1 MSDYIES
8 LFQGVDM
15 LIDKKLENLNYD
27 TTIICT
33 VTDNSDSKNGKYR
46 VTDGS
51 IAFTAYSD
59 VSTYRSGEQVRVN
72 VPQGDMTKKK
82 FIIGKYLSD
91 DNNSALTY
99 VSPLN
104 SVINITGNLFDL
116 SGQWGILANGPNTA
130 VELWEDKLN
139 IKQYGDLQ
147 ANGIY
152 NTLIIKAEFKTDLYN
167 YNYINGTYGL
177 RIELDV
183 RPTPD
188 STAKYTKI
196 VELSSKEMFGNP
208 YNFTIFAPQA
218 KVFNV
223 VSAGVIEKIK
233 LYLYQNNDFVNDREE
248 RIIPIMGT
256 PENIFVKNI
265 EIGLGSNVLDVEDNT
280 VRIYSKEGTNYSPED
295 YKRSLNLVWYNKDEN
310 NQSIGFED
318 QQINDKLYN
327 EFDYLQLVNLDQRL
341 LNQQGKENV
350 NNDKTSLTLAANAE
364 QIKDILNKVA
374 DKMSYDLN
382 SEFNK
387 IMDYSLP
394 DEIIKI
400 LQGKKEALTALAAYL
415 TTDTNNL
422 NDQWQKQYKDI
433 LSFVYK
439 LQNYN
444 RNPSGSS
451 KPSLIDLE
459 DIENFCSVFLNIK
472 IPNQE
477 MNEEDKAYKERIK
490 DYETIQTTSIKTVYN
505 EYLMKITNDIIA
517 PEGYTEIFNIFNHQI
532 SKTLE
537 SIKKL
542 LDEIPDDY
550 SLIESFL
557 KTIAAND
564 TQILAAYK
572 QTDLS
577 MYDNQYDIYWYR
589 YEEKYEAP
597 DTEYK
602 LMPNGWKIYE
612 TQGKTTLA
620 DKYFISGIELDP
632 TLDQEKFVALV
643 IYNHEIYKSNELV
656 FNNTNPLPTQKETDA
671 TDTLRIEHIVNSFN
685 TYHVYDSTYNLKDAL
700 DADRDREMRCHY
712 DGLRYKDDILKG
724 ATIHWYI
731 PVDNTMITYDEAFLK
746 KRRFDLKE
754 KSTRAGYIEFTK
766 TITQILASTLNSE
779 QQKSWGKK
787 EEDGGKGFT
796 LKQEGDDNYYDDRSF
811 WYKIKSQLDTGLTN
825 NDIIC
830 RVVLALDTKEVET
843 KEFFFF
849 GLTGNTG
856 TKYTFNIY
864 NDNKKKAFV
873 TSDKDNDPLKL
884 SIELRDP
891 TYKVINFAKNP
902 SVNWLGYKKIGNTSP
917 DFKPPEHAKVSGNN
931 ITLSEEPISGIIIGE
946 TNIDYFHPLKKDSET
961 EELELNT
968 GEDAKL
974 DNTKNPLPVALS
986 CLYPVPYSISED
998 YVLDG
1003 PINIIYD
1010 NFGVLNSKMNYD
1022 THYQLKNKN
1031 SDVIITSH
1039 EGKTILWDI
1048 NYGIVRVNI
1057 DDNKRV
1063 TPVKNEAITIQSI
1076 PENNKDKDVYGSYAP
1091 ILTKDRRLQPSPIYL
1106 SDLYMIPFVEAYI
1119 IDDSNQKVIIYS
1131 QPIIIKQDKYPSE
1144 FLNEWNGGYY
1154 VDDKAGLI
1162 MSSMVGAGRKNFT
1175 NNTFDGILMGEV
1187 AKQADVP
1194 TMKDNLGEGIHS
1206 GLGLYGFHDG
1216 EQSFGFNID
1225 GSAFIGKASKGRIMF
1240 DGNNGFIASANW
1252 FTGEG
1257 NNTTHPDYSVDN
1269 PYPYGGKIG
1278 TDGAISKSSNAGMCI
1293 DLQNGHI
1300 DAYDFKLSSDNIYL
1314 NSNPGT
1320 GDYFLR
1326 IGNDKKGYLSFDSQG
1341 GLNLVV
1347 NRFSLLGIN
1356 NPSCNLLRQT
1366 NPKPIS
1372 NNVYPELTAWTGII
1386 IPVSN
1391 VTLYENS
1398 FKDTALTFG
1407 GQVKQSNLQLKRD
1420 QVYTLSGYVCN
1431 GGKTPRA
1438 PLISFYTADS
1448 TRVKTTLIQ
1457 SQWYDFNGRLA
1468 YIETETP
1475 KTIEPDPI
1483 QIEDNE
1489 VYELYNTSLTW
1500 RYFEITFSCS
1510 TADIDMINFDVNTT
1524 MFWHLSLVE
1533 GSVGGWS
1540 YAPEDLEEN
1549 NQIQIDNSISQL
1561 ETNYR
1566 MDQDAIFNT
1575 LFDDGRGNIMDGIQ
1589 FIKLDPTDEDS
1600 VNKLFIS
1607 ATYIKTGVLK
1617 SEYYDGE
1624 INSDGTILQHPTK
1637 GSYFN
1642 LNTGTISTPYFSISQ
1657 TESEAKSGTL
1667 AGWTFYPDKLEYIR
1681 EYDTESENN
1690 TIEQIKEFE
1699 KGDVFLNYLMGIAE
1713 SSNSLPV
1720 ELEGFYTDIVN
1731 YNVAGVKQYYL
1742 DLKSL
1747 NFDDILG
1754 IYIIDHPHQPDEDDE
1769 EPTEMYF
1776 EFVKYIDKKYYDV
1789 AVWEPYIL
1797 ILPSSLSTIG
1807 KSVVENAIPL
1817 YNSSYNYRDDFKY
1830 VFDQPP
1836 PFDNRYILFQS
1847 YDDLDADHSPK
1858 LKIVYKKNI
1867 YSCIAPRS
1875 EYANSQPMFV
1885 IGAKSKEE
1893 IDHSKMAIYSDGTIY
1908 CGNQNFIGQCK
1919 LQGNSFS
1926 FCDNNGN
1933 EFGSLSLNTLYSSTM
1948 SYLNALTWYSH
1959 KSLNLNVNGDN
1970 DTIDFRINSPFPVC
1984 SIYSPNGRE
1993 DVVHNSIIHT
2003 EGAFGGIAHY
2013 RNNVIGKFGIG
2024 GGNSLSYH
2032 NGASTVLE
2040 QCTYKDT
2047 PVARLE
2053 LYMDDSYCPSLQI
2066 RGLDL
2071 NEFAASLGTS
2081 AKYGSNDMYPPLIF
2095 IPPIEGDAV
2104 LKMPV
2109 IAYDGAIAAEGMN
2122 ATTMSVDSVEDI
2134 KRDITKSSSILHLF
2148 DKSQSNIYSY
2158 KLKPKSKLS
2167 YKNKLIKNLNHISL
2181 EKTVKNNTNDDVF
2194 LTQSTATE
2202 EFDTKE
2208 NSTIQYGF
2216 VIGDNYKVPEEVLNE
2231 NKTGINLYSMA
2242 SLNWKATQ
2250 ELYELYQDL
2259 SSKIDDLQ
2267 NINGEKGEINN
2278 EINK

>member
-33 VTDNSDSKNGKYR
+33 ITDNSDSKNGKYR

-51 IAFTAYSD
+51 IAFTVYSD

-116 SGQWGILANGPNTA
+116 PEPLSGYWGILANGPNTTKK
-130 VELWEDKLN
+130 LWEDDLDLR
-139 IKQYGDLQ
+139 QYGDLQ

-341 LNQQGKENV
+341 LNQQGKENI

-374 DKMSYDLN
+374 DKISYDLN

-451 KPSLIDLE
+451 KPSLINLE

-537 SIKKL
+537 NIKKL

-550 SLIESFL
+550 GLIESFL

-612 TQGKTTLA
+612 TEGKTTLA
-620 DKYFISGIELDP
+620 DKCSISGIELDP
-632 TLDQEKFVALV
+632 TLDQEKFIALV

-1194 TMKDNLGEGIHS
+1194 AMKDNLGEGTHS

-1216 EQSFGFNID
+1216 KQSFGFNID
-1225 GSAFIGKASKGRIMF
+1225 GSAFIGKAGGGRIMF

-1252 FTGEG
+1252 FTGKD
-1257 NNTTHPDYSVDN
+1257 NSSDHPEYSADN
-1269 PYPYGGKIG
+1269 PYPNGGKIG
-1278 TDGAISKSSNAGMCI
+1278 NDGKISKSSNAGMCI
-1293 DLQNGHI
+1293 DLQYGHI

-1314 NSNPGT
+1314 NSNPDMGDSVT
-1320 GDYFLR
+1320 DYFLK
-1326 IGNDKKGYLSFDSQG
+1326 IGDEAKGEYISFDNKGKLRFSVNEFYLTGNIGSVNLLQQTSHLPTDTSQRAW
-1341 GLNLVV
+1341 NLVDTQ
-1347 NRFSLLGIN
+1347 LLIN
-1356 NPSCNLLRQT
+1356 SEIEKKNFLKLSPDENEKDGWMYQRVYLE
-1366 NPKPIS
+1366 
-1372 NNVYPELTAWTGII
+1372 NNKT
-1386 IPVSN
+1386 
-1391 VTLYENS
+1391 
-1398 FKDTALTFG
+1398 
-1407 GQVKQSNLQLKRD
+1407 
-1420 QVYTLSGYVCN
+1420 YTLSGYIKQSSPTIDPKAHFNILYHDTVNKKFPGLRVIGEKCKN
-1431 GGKTPRA
+1431 GTMQTDGSFIPDNNGTVWKYFEYTFKVKNDEILNQTTPPAILFYVASRSKTPGA
-1438 PLISFYTADS
+1438 
-1448 TRVKTTLIQ
+1448 TTLFTTNLNLWHLKLEEGIYA
-1457 SQWYDFNGRLA
+1457 SQWTA
-1468 YIETETP
+1468 TP
-1475 KTIEPDPI
+1475 
-1483 QIEDNE
+1483 EDID
-1489 VYELYNTSLTW
+1489 YQTSLK
-1500 RYFEITFSCS
+1500 
-1510 TADIDMINFDVNTT
+1510 VNTLDSS
-1524 MFWHLSLVE
+1524 M
-1533 GSVGGWS
+1533 
-1540 YAPEDLEEN
+1540 
-1549 NQIQIDNSISQL
+1549 NQTQ
-1561 ETNYR
+1561 
-1566 MDQDAIFNT
+1566 IFNR
-1575 LFDDGRGNIMDGIQ
+1575 LFDGQEGVILQ
-1589 FIKLDPTDEDS
+1589 TDTQSE
-1600 VNKLFIS
+1600 KKRLYIS
-1607 ATYIKTGVLK
+1607 ATYISSGQLRSSNIDSDYDLSIDNIIKINDA
-1617 SEYYDGE
+1617 YYYNCPKVYNKETLQELSCGMWIDLDNN
-1624 INSDGTILQHPTK
+1624 IIWTPNFKVRADGTIIASGGAFT
-1637 GSYFN
+1637 GRI
-1642 LNTGTISTPYFSISQ
+1642 NTTSGTIGGWKITSSAIEQEFSKYKAYIQAPRDLEDGVEPWIFSVQYEHNSNTYSSFYVDRQGNLHCRKLFALSPKKSAAECERITFGFGDPWDNNADRQIQFCSEQLRAGGDPEKFPYGEPALREGIIGTGGLLIQAGGENRENALWLRGKSVQIDDPLTVRKGMTVTYGATFNGGITVNTYGATFNKGAGVKTNFYLHYLEHSQTSKLLGVTSNGSVVTLQQNSLRRLKENISQ
-1657 TESEAKSGTL
+1657 EFDTSLDPKRLYDIPIVQFNFTKEAIQEI
-1667 AGWTFYPDKLEYIR
+1667 YPLYP
-1681 EYDTESENN
+1681 NL
-1690 TIEQIKEFE
+1690 QV
-1699 KGDVFLNYLMGIAE
+1699 GLIAE
-1713 SSNSLPV
+1713 DVQQYFPSACTYNDKG
-1720 ELEGFYTDIVN
+1720 ELEGWAERLIVP
-1731 YNVAGVKQYYL
+1731 AML
-1742 DLKSL
+1742 
-1747 NFDDILG
+1747 
-1754 IYIIDHPHQPDEDDE
+1754 
-1769 EPTEMYF
+1769 
-1776 EFVKYIDKKYYDV
+1776 
-1789 AVWEPYIL
+1789 
-1797 ILPSSLSTIG
+1797 
-1807 KSVVENAIPL
+1807 
-1817 YNSSYNYRDDFKY
+1817 
-1830 VFDQPP
+1830 
-1836 PFDNRYILFQS
+1836 
-1847 YDDLDADHSPK
+1847 
-1858 LKIVYKKNI
+1858 
-1867 YSCIAPRS
+1867 
-1875 EYANSQPMFV
+1875 
-1885 IGAKSKEE
+1885 
-1893 IDHSKMAIYSDGTIY
+1893 
-1908 CGNQNFIGQCK
+1908 
-1919 LQGNSFS
+1919 
-1926 FCDNNGN
+1926 
-1933 EFGSLSLNTLYSSTM
+1933 
-1948 SYLNALTWYSH
+1948 
-1959 KSLNLNVNGDN
+1959 
-1970 DTIDFRINSPFPVC
+1970 
-1984 SIYSPNGRE
+1984 
-1993 DVVHNSIIHT
+1993 
-2003 EGAFGGIAHY
+2003 
-2013 RNNVIGKFGIG
+2013 
-2024 GGNSLSYH
+2024 
-2032 NGASTVLE
+2032 
-2040 QCTYKDT
+2040 
-2047 PVARLE
+2047 
-2053 LYMDDSYCPSLQI
+2053 
-2066 RGLDL
+2066 
-2071 NEFAASLGTS
+2071 
-2081 AKYGSNDMYPPLIF
+2081 
-2095 IPPIEGDAV
+2095 
-2104 LKMPV
+2104 
-2109 IAYDGAIAAEGMN
+2109 
-2122 ATTMSVDSVEDI
+2122 
-2134 KRDITKSSSILHLF
+2134 
-2148 DKSQSNIYSY
+2148 
-2158 KLKPKSKLS
+2158 
-2167 YKNKLIKNLNHISL
+2167 KLIQDQKKDIDQLYLECQNLKKL
-2181 EKTVKNNTNDDVF
+2181 
-2194 LTQSTATE
+2194 L
-2202 EFDTKE
+2202 
-2208 NSTIQYGF
+2208 
-2216 VIGDNYKVPEEVLNE
+2216 
-2231 NKTGINLYSMA
+2231 
-2242 SLNWKATQ
+2242 
-2250 ELYELYQDL
+2250 
-2259 SSKIDDLQ
+2259 
-2267 NINGEKGEINN
+2267 NGEKGEINN